1 MGGYARSAKRKAVMK
16 ALIEQTLVEQIGR
29 DRQRTSSRRAR
40 RASSER
46 SDQLVIRSAA
56 ADDRG
61 PLRNLAL
68 LDSATL
74 ADGPM
79 LVAEQDGMLVAA
91 VPLRGGRAI
100 ADPFVPSA
108 NIVSILELRRN
119 QLCAAA

>member
-1 MGGYARSAKRKAVMK
+1 MK

-29 DRQRTSSRRAR
+29 DRQRSSSRRAW
-40 RASSER
+40 RAVTER

-56 ADDRG
+56 EDDRG
-61 PLRNLAL
+61 QLRNLAL

-74 ADGPM
+74 ADEPM
-79 LVAEQDGMLVAA
+79 LVAEQDGVLVAA

>member
-1 MGGYARSAKRKAVMK
+1 MK

-40 RASSER
+40 RATER

-68 LDSATL
+68 LDSTTL

-108 NIVSILELRRN
+108 NIVSLLELRRN
-119 QLCAAA
+119 QLAAA